1 MKETRGR
8 KKKMHKPIPASF
20 DEVLV
25 SIAGSKYKDEKKL
38 LVKKKK

>member
-20 DEVLV
+20 DEVLGA
-25 SIAGSKYKDEKKL
+25 IAKSNYKDEKKL
-38 LVKKKK
+38 KVKKK